1 MVTIPAGF
9 VEIGKIVGAHG
20 IRGEV
25 RVYPNSDFPE
35 RFAKKGAKRWL
46 LKPNQ
51 TEPQSIVFN
60 GGYFQ
65 DGKGLYIL
73 RLEGIDDRNVAE
85 GLRNSLLLVPA
96 DDRPKL
102 EKDEFL
108 VADLIGLP
116 VYEQATQTLV
126 GTVSNMNTAGHDV
139 LEIKQEGRDK
149 PILVPFVMAIVPVV
163 DLAAKRI
170 EITPPP
176 GLLDL

>member
-1 MVTIPAGF
+1 MVEIPTGF

-35 RFAKKGAKRWL
+35 RFAKKGVKRWL

-51 TEPQSIVFN
+51 AEPETIVAN

-65 DGKGLYIL
+65 EGKGLYVM
-73 RLEGIDDRNVAE
+73 RLAGIDDRNQAE
-85 GLRNSLLLVPA
+85 ALRNSLLLVTL
-96 DDRPKL
+96 DDRPQL
-102 EKDEFL
+102 AQDEFL
-108 VADLIGLP
+108 VSDLIGLS
-116 VYEQATQTLV
+116 VYDQATQTLV
-126 GTVSNMNTAGHDV
+126 GTVRNMTTAGHDV
-139 LEIKQEGRDK
+139 LEIDQEGRDK

-163 DLAAKRI
+163 DLAARRI